1 MGELEGGKAL
11 QVQIII
17 FVLPN
22 VVGKLCLNFL
32 KIPKESHPG
41 GLRARRQVI
50 TGVAWTQDFL
60 VWGEKCK
67 AP

>member
-1 MGELEGGKAL
+1 MGELKGGKAL
-11 QVQIII
+11 KDQIII
-17 FVLPN
+17 FVLSN

-50 TGVAWTQDFL
+50 NSVTWTQNFL